1 MGELILQV
9 THNIERLV
17 TEGHDIFQS
26 VLLDNF
32 LKVMFIINIKILFES
47 NLIIYIS
54 FMCVFEKYA
63 LL

>member
-32 LKVMFIINIKILFES
+32 LKVMFIINIKIL
-47 NLIIYIS
+47 LKVI
-54 FMCVFEKYA
+54 
-63 LL
+63 